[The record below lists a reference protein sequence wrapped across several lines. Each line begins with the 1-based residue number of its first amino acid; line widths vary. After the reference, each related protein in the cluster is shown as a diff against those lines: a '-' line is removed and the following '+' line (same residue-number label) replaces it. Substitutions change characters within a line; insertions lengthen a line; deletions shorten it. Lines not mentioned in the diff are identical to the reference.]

1 MAVMKTTRMPMRWN
15 VLWFKSPSLSQSSFH
30 DETLR
35 ETHLVLADSEYRTEQ
50 DEEDQTL

>member
-1 MAVMKTTRMPMRWN
+1 MKTTRMPMRWN
-15 VLWFKSPSLSQSSFH
+15 VLWFKSPFLRQSSFY

-35 ETHLVLADSEYRTEQ
+35 ETHLVLVDSEDRTEQ